1 MYLVKLTSM
10 RSTEIFS
17 SSSLKLWEKCRS
29 LCKKPENLCGRDMI
43 GVKAGDGIGVGSS
56 RMGDKH
62 LFVFEL
68 GTSSKIVGGFNVLL
82 FVLLVVDL

>member
-1 MYLVKLTSM
+1 
-10 RSTEIFS
+10 
-17 SSSLKLWEKCRS
+17 
-29 LCKKPENLCGRDMI
+29 MI
-43 GVKAGDGIGVGSS
+43 GVKAGDGMGVGSS
-56 RMGDKH
+56 RIGDRH